1 MNWQKYEAH
10 TEVKVSTHKQNLKDQ
25 GFPHREGETDKK
37 KEPVSEIVISS
48 KQVQAIVDCSGK
60 QVNWSSIFFKKFDP
74 GKSHTFCPNSYLF
87 SDRLLWMSVLFFHGS
102 TIGRHY
108 CGSHWS
114 IERKRAHRINY
125 FTLLYAFLRIQM
137 DSTFFGSG
145 IDATSSERRDK
156 TNSSW
161 VYNNLG

>member
-1 MNWQKYEAH
+1 MTSLYFCPMLDRMVFIYIYKWLFFVEK
-10 TEVKVSTHKQNLKDQ
+10 
-25 GFPHREGETDKK
+25 
-37 KEPVSEIVISS
+37 
-48 KQVQAIVDCSGK
+48 SGK
-60 QVNWSSIFFKKFDP
+60 SSSHHVGNLTFYHSLCKCLFSRGIFLKKFDP
-74 GKSHTFCPNSYLF
+74 GKSHTFCPNSYLS
-87 SDRLLWMSVLFFHGS
+87 SDRLLWMSLLFFHGS

-108 CGSHWS
+108 SGWHWS

-125 FTLLYAFLRIQM
+125 FTLLYAFLGIKM